1 MTSWPSVGV
10 LSDETVPSA
19 SHPAV
24 TPADVTPFQVLL
36 VVWTPRH
43 TRRHGEAAPAFVS
56 MIDGSRY
63 RGSRYAPPVPVFSIS
78 AARQATTSTYA
89 SRS

>member
-1 MTSWPSVGV
+1 
-10 LSDETVPSA
+10 
-19 SHPAV
+19 
-24 TPADVTPFQVLL
+24 
-36 VVWTPRH
+36 
-43 TRRHGEAAPAFVS
+43 

-89 SRS
+89 WRSSSFQRSIPVPPRNSIGALRMCRNALS